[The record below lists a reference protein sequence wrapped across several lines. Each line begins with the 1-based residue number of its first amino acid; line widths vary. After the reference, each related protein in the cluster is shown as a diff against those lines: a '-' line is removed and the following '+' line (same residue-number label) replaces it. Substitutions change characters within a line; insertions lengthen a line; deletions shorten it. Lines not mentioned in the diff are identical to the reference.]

1 MVARKSNRSSFGWDF
16 GGDLMDAAR
25 DRPMVAAA
33 AAAAAVGAG
42 VFLWSRRNQISNQ
55 LSQLSDQISEWTQN
69 FQAGDDTGGFLETD
83 ENEGTVRAA
92 TSQAGGR
99 TTGSRSL
106 GARTG
111 GGTTGSL
118 SGRGR
123 GRRAPTT

>member
-1 MVARKSNRSSFGWDF
+1 MARKSNRSSVFGRDF
-16 GGDLMDAAR
+16 GADLMDAAR

-55 LSQLSDQISEWTQN
+55 LSQLSDQIGEWTQN

-83 ENEGTVRAA
+83 ENEGTVSAA
-92 TSQAGGR
+92 TSQAGR
-99 TTGSRSL
+99 R
-106 GARTG
+106 
-111 GGTTGSL
+111 TTGSL

-123 GRRAPTT
+123 VRRAPTT